1 MTTMMHEQVMT
12 TLDIFWWFFHW
23 IWNFFF
29 RKGRSRSPN
38 FNTSCYTYTC
48 CMVPL
53 ISLVKKIPMGF
64 TPGITAHCLASSCTE
79 PGLRIKVLAEIKT
92 KNQKLEKIIIKNFFF
107 LGSPPP
113 NLKTVSVHSPHP
125 MLVHEKLPSKS
136 AIYTHFFQTSFC
148 HNNITQY
155 TLNQTNPGQ
164 QKILQKVI
172 LFLYCFFSWIF
183 FGISTGLL

>member
-1 MTTMMHEQVMT
+1 MLLCYMIY
-12 TLDIFWWFFHW
+12 LLY
-23 IWNFFF
+23 

-64 TPGITAHCLASSCTE
+64 TPVITAHCLASSCTE
-79 PGLRIKVLAEIKT
+79 PGLRTKVLAEIKT
-92 KNQKLEKIIIKNFFF
+92 KNQKLKKKKMFFF
-107 LGSPPP
+107 FWEPPP

-136 AIYTHFFQTSFC
+136 GIYTHFFQTSSY
-148 HNNITQY
+148 HNNITKY

-164 QKILQKVI
+164 EKILRTI
-172 LFLYCFFSWIF
+172 IFFFLFFFFSGFFLDFYRIPLGFPSYFYQILMIF
-183 FGISTGLL
+183 L